1 CAKDVDPTYYYGRG
15 YYPSGLDSW

>member
-1 CAKDVDPTYYYGRG
+1 CAKDVDPTYYYGTA